1 MDFEWHEAK
10 RLQNLALHGVDFEDA
25 ALIFASPI
33 LEAEDRR
40 ETYGERRFRALGEV
54 GGEFFLVATRGAGRP
69 GGSSVRGEWMMTDDV
84 DTRRYSLDELAVRR
98 AALGSRTRVDAPAR
112 AVDAAFW
119 REARVVMPA
128 AGKTSVHL
136 RVDSDV
142 LDWFRGQ
149 GKGHLSRMNAVLRS
163 FMEAHRG

>member
-1 MDFEWHEAK
+1 
-10 RLQNLALHGVDFEDA
+10 
-25 ALIFASPI
+25 
-33 LEAEDRR
+33 
-40 ETYGERRFRALGEV
+40 
-54 GGEFFLVATRGAGRP
+54 
-69 GGSSVRGEWMMTDDV
+69 MMTDDV